1 MKNLSEIKKL
11 FDVKG
16 EHKEVK
22 EMRYYRVD
30 FTEVENSACYTGEWY
45 TVITEA
51 DSYVDAFDNI
61 KQSMIENEME
71 PEEFIF
77 RAKTDEDT
85 EWVYD

>member
-1 MKNLSEIKKL
+1 MKK
-11 FDVKG
+11 
-16 EHKEVK
+16 
-22 EMRYYRVD
+22 YRVE
-30 FTEVENSACYTGEWY
+30 FTEPENTALYTGEWY

-61 KQSMIENEME
+61 KQSMIENDVE

-77 RAKTDEDT
+77 RAKTVEDT

>member
-1 MKNLSEIKKL
+1 MKGRKKM
-11 FDVKG
+11 K
-16 EHKEVK
+16 K
-22 EMRYYRVD
+22 YRVE
-30 FTEVENSACYTGEWY
+30 FIEAEKSACYTGEWY
-45 TVITEA
+45 LEITEA

-61 KQSMIENEME
+61 KQLMIEDDVE

>member
-1 MKNLSEIKKL
+1 MEK
-11 FDVKG
+11 
-16 EHKEVK
+16 
-22 EMRYYRVD
+22 YRVE
-30 FTEVENSACYTGEWY
+30 FTEAENTACYMGEWY
-45 TVITEA
+45 SEFIEA

-61 KQSMIENEME
+61 KQLMIEDDVE